1 MGRFGSSPVG
11 VVEAL
16 GLLLAGVVA
25 VVLGVDA
32 AVAPVPEGADAA
44 GAG

>member
-16 GLLLAGVVA
+16 DLLLAGAVA
-25 VVLGVDA
+25 PVLVVDA
-32 AVAPVPEGADAA
+32 AAAPVPEGADAA